1 MEGSESSGRGSEVKV
16 FVYGTLRTGQSNHQV
31 IARWLKSAQLACIKG
46 ELYHLPFGYP
56 AVTRG
61 EGTVYGELM
70 EFNDPSRALKAMDEL
85 EDYFGE
91 GQDNLYDR
99 VITTAWLPD
108 GSATECF
115 VYVFPES
122 RKVWLKS
129 EAVKVDGG
137 DWVRY
142 MANR

>member
-1 MEGSESSGRGSEVKV
+1 
-16 FVYGTLRTGQSNHQV
+16 
-31 IARWLKSAQLACIKG
+31 
-46 ELYHLPFGYP
+46 
-56 AVTRG
+56 VTQG

-70 EFNDPSRALKAMDEL
+70 EFNDPAKALKAMDEL

-108 GSATECF
+108 GSATKCF

-122 RKVWLKS
+122 RKVWLES